1 MDCRDDVL
9 ELPISCRDP
18 LPYQSTAASQNP
30 GSALALAVT
39 GESAITPPHQH
50 TVLMLLLY
58 WCGSQVLLPLP
69 RWQVQHSW
77 SVSGIPEFY
86 ITLCLMFQFP
96 LAMMETGGHRS

>member
-58 WCGSQVLLPLP
+58 
-69 RWQVQHSW
+69 
-77 SVSGIPEFY
+77 
-86 ITLCLMFQFP
+86 
-96 LAMMETGGHRS
+96 

>member
-39 GESAITPPHQH
+39 GESVPSPHP
-50 TVLMLLLY
+50 T
-58 WCGSQVLLPLP
+58 S
-69 RWQVQHSW
+69 
-77 SVSGIPEFY
+77 
-86 ITLCLMFQFP
+86 TLSSCCCC
-96 LAMMETGGHRS
+96 TGVAHRSSSPFPGGKSSIPGVFQEFQNSILRCALCSSFP